1 MTNKPHLSRR
11 SPQEKKKLSYER
23 DRVNVYGQ
31 NDKASRKRI
40 PKFKAQSNRNYRRAA
55 TELVRKIAQTND
67 EEPRFEG
74 RLADARFTR
83 SDRGKARD
91 LPIGVT
97 LDKRPLTRIAG
108 ADRAPTR
115 NVRESLLAAMVRR
128 SEYEQRSMGRWLR
141 KGIDEE

>member
-1 MTNKPHLSRR
+1 MTKKPCLSRR

-40 PKFKAQSNRNYRRAA
+40 PKFKAQSNRSYRRTA
-55 TELVRKIAQTND
+55 TELVRKVARTND
-67 EEPRFEG
+67 EESRFDG
-74 RLADARFTR
+74 RLADATFTR
-83 SDRGKARD
+83 PGRGKARD

-108 ADRAPTR
+108 ADRAPSR

-141 KGIDEE
+141 RAIDEQ